1 MTLPGLPE
9 GIDLIAYRPA
19 TATEHVW
26 VLNGIYPGPTTAPM
40 FVIMAAPGYEIRYN
54 ISNDTHQVVT
64 SGPMISGQ
72 LPQGEVI
79 QSALTGAI
87 LMGSAPEGD
96 AAMAATAT
104 ATATQMSFPPALE
117 LMKSGSK
124 AKRSEWKDSWLE
136 FDHRMLPHLKHM
148 PGGVVWAH
156 TKEDML
162 ARDWVVV

>member
-1 MTLPGLPE
+1 MTIPGLPE

-40 FVIMAAPGYEIRYN
+40 FVIAAAPGYEIRYD
-54 ISNDTHQVVT
+54 ISSDTHQVVT
-64 SGPMISGQ
+64 SGPMIGGQ
-72 LPQGEVI
+72 MPQGEVI
-79 QSALTGAI
+79 QSAAT
-87 LMGSAPEGD
+87 
-96 AAMAATAT
+96 AATTAATAT
-104 ATATQMSFPPALE
+104 ATATQMSFPSALE

-124 AKRSEWKDSWLE
+124 AKRSEWKDAWLE